1 MNIKFRDVSLALL
14 AASVLT
20 LAACAH
26 TKDDATSPPADATA
40 PADSTTTPPADATT
54 TPPADTTTPPPA
66 DSAAPAST
74 TTP

>member
-14 AASVLT
+14 AASALT

-26 TKDDATSPPADATA
+26 TKDDATTPPADATA
-40 PADSTTTPPADATT
+40 PADSTA

>member
-20 LAACAH
+20 LAACAS
-26 TKDDATSPPADATA
+26 TKDDSTVP
-40 PADSTTTPPADATT
+40 PADSTTPAPADSTT

>member
-1 MNIKFRDVSLALL
+1 MNIKFRDVSMALL

-20 LAACAH
+20 LAACASMK
-26 TKDDATSPPADATA
+26 KDDA
-40 PADSTTTPPADATT
+40 TTPPADATPAPASDAT
-54 TPPADTTTPPPA
+54 TAPPA